1 MRNIEEARVAGAEF
15 LKKSLDVEDVK
26 VIGIVKM
33 DGGWEVEAEVY
44 EESSF
49 IKSLGLSTRVQDR
62 NVYVIKLSDGLEVV
76 SYERQGHAA
85 VTG

>member
-33 DGGWEVEAEVY
+33 DNGWEVEAEVY

-62 NVYVIKLSDGLEVV
+62 NVYVIKLSDSLEVE

>member
-1 MRNIEEARVAGAEF
+1 
-15 LKKSLDVEDVK
+15 
-26 VIGIVKM
+26 M
-33 DGGWEVEAEVY
+33 DDGWEVEAEVY